1 MCQTDKVEVCYKQGW
16 VGYLR
21 LDGQERYLS
30 VAESHSDGGQKPQ
43 SEWATLLYHM
53 EARAKGPL

>member
-1 MCQTDKVEVCYKQGW
+1 MEVCYKQGW

-30 VAESHSDGGQKPQ
+30 VTEFHSDGGQKPQ
-43 SEWATLLYHM
+43 SSEWATLLYHM
-53 EARAKGPL
+53 WVGAKWPL